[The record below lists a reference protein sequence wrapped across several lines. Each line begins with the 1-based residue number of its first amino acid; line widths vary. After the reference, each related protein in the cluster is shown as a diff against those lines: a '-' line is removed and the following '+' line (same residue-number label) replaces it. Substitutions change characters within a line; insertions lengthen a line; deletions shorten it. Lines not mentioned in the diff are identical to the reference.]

1 MKKRIRSGIA
11 LLLTLTLLFSLALP
25 AAARSLSPVSSGKD
39 VSALA
44 SSVNTLNW
52 ALFDSA
58 AGAGNL
64 FYSPYS
70 IASAL
75 LLADL
80 GADGNTRQQMES
92 VLGVSSLDTV
102 LNQYN
107 SYRNQRQPATAKL
120 TTANGIW
127 INENEMGKNALNR
140 RYQAE
145 ATAKMGATVKA
156 EPFTDGTKT
165 EIREWVRKKTGGM
178 IADYDPIL
186 KENTAVDLLNAIY
199 FYGEWA
205 TKFQTDNTYEQE
217 FTPLSGTAVPV
228 PMMHRNDGKIR
239 FYEADGFRGAELLYQ
254 GGGKAMDLILP
265 ADPDVRDVSTAWKKL
280 TPKARDAF
288 LTSLGSSPEQEL
300 QFLAVPKFTCD
311 GTFPELKQ
319 ILIDLGMTDAFDAAS
334 ANFNKMAPGL
344 YLSDI
349 CHRAKLE
356 VDEEGSRASAVT
368 EIAMNKM
375 ALVQGVHISFDRPFL
390 YVIRD
395 TDTGMVL
402 FTGVY
407 NTVT

>member
-334 ANFNKMAPGL
+334 ANFNKMAHGL

-356 VDEEGSRASAVT
+356 VDEEGSRA
-368 EIAMNKM
+368 
-375 ALVQGVHISFDRPFL
+375 
-390 YVIRD
+390 
-395 TDTGMVL
+395 
-402 FTGVY
+402 
-407 NTVT
+407 